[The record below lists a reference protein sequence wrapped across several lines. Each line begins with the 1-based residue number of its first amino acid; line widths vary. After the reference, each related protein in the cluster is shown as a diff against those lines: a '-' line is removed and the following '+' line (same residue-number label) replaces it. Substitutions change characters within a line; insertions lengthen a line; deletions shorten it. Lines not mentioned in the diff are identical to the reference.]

1 MLPHMQVRKAGL
13 RHEMISG
20 HDKSIMTG
28 HGAEIDGH
36 DALKYAPEL
45 NRRLLASGKRKRLGR
60 HISLSRVDD
69 TGGAFSSNIALC
81 QKSQHCLYSD
91 PTPLLLSRAEVK
103 SRYALRVTSV
113 I

>member
-1 MLPHMQVRKAGL
+1 MQVRKAGL

-45 NRRLLASGKRKRLGR
+45 NRRLLASGKRKRLGATY
-60 HISLSRVDD
+60 ISLAELMTLVVLFHQILPY
-69 TGGAFSSNIALC
+69 AKKANIAFTVILHLC
-81 QKSQHCLYSD
+81 SY
-91 PTPLLLSRAEVK
+91 PE
-103 SRYALRVTSV
+103 LRLNLGMLCA
-113 I
+113 